1 MHGKLGLP
9 RHPTKPLGVGTRG
22 VDTPGKSWIVS
33 VLQEE
38 LELRDVPE
46 PEGLKAALA
55 ERLKQ
60 GFADSIWSGEEKD
73 DEYEEW

>member
-1 MHGKLGLP
+1 L
-9 RHPTKPLGVGTRG
+9 
-22 VDTPGKSWIVS
+22 IVS

-38 LELRDVPE
+38 LELTDVPG

-60 GFADSIWSGEEKD
+60 GFADSIWSSEEND
-73 DEYEEW
+73 DEYEE